1 MHGTNLRKI
10 IGQAGANIYGELLQ
24 SLDTTISILEMYD
37 SDDNEEDSK
46 ITQLFV
52 DALLNIAQH
61 ESGLPATRESLLERC
76 RGAVTAIEAVV
87 SSSYHVNDDYE
98 KMEPSL
104 DVISDHGHIPIEFLE
119 RNEITWRRRVQQ
131 DAAEDAY
138 RRVRDAAQK
147 LRQAVKEDFIGSSAS
162 NKSLLK
168 YNFFDNQIG
177 LNKIPGEGFEGEIS
191 FIHPSDRFGKV
202 IMNRWSTEKV
212 KQAVSC
218 YVTECENATAEVAS
232 ILSALAQNLQDEG
245 HIPAIVQSSHLNL
258 ILSTAFHHAVKATKS
273 KWELAKT
280 IEDSSSPPTSSINN
294 EKNEQ
299 IVGHQPSSAEAHFV
313 DVFPY
318 WMHRSKAVPNT
329 FDLSSMI
336 LLTAP
341 NMSGKSTLMRS
352 TAAAALLTVCG
363 LCGPLSS
370 ESRISRFDTLFL
382 RGASADIPTEDKSA
396 FGAEMGDLAALF
408 RCSGPKS
415 FVFVDELGRGTSPRD
430 GTRLAGA
437 VLERMADLGMSGIF
451 ATHLHDVL
459 DLPLR
464 KTRIVTKRIKIDHD
478 EKNDSYVW
486 THKLEDGI
494 CTDSMALVTAK
505 RFGLPAEIIRRAE
518 ELTQF
523 IPERTNTTDEDS
535 IGSLVV
541 DPMDDDHENISISDG
556 IIEDVFI
563 SSIPETS
570 SSSSTT
576 ESQLLKREQEK
587 KHRRKEFTDV
597 IDLASNIVNDKTSST
612 PVQVPPRHH
621 PPASLSNRS
630 CLYVLQLTA
639 PSSSSTTS
647 SSSTSTSTSRYYVGE
662 TDSLS
667 KRLSQHRRK
676 GSGMWSHSKAVVF
689 PVDDKTQAR
698 YLESTLIGE
707 LARAGYSLESIA
719 DGRTLRHFR
728 D

>member
-1 MHGTNLRKI
+1 LHVTNLHEI
-10 IGQAGANIYGELLQ
+10 IGQAGANVYGELLQ
-24 SLDTTISILEMYD
+24 SLDTTMYILDMYD
-37 SDDNEEDSK
+37 SDDDEEDSE

-76 RGAVTAIEAVV
+76 REAVAAIEAVV
-87 SSSYHVNDDYE
+87 SSSYHVDDDYD
-98 KMEPSL
+98 KMESSL
-104 DVISDHGHIPIEFLE
+104 DVISDDEYIPIEFFE
-119 RNEITWRRRVQQ
+119 RNERTWRGRVQQ
-131 DAAEDAY
+131 DVAENAY

-147 LRQAVKEDFIGSSAS
+147 LRQAVKEDFIGSSDS

-168 YNFFDNQIG
+168 YNFFDNLIG
-177 LNKIPGEGFEGEIS
+177 LNKIPGEGFEDEIS

-202 IMNRWSTEKV
+202 ILNRWSTEKV
-212 KQAVSC
+212 KQAVAC

-258 ILSTAFHHAVKATKS
+258 ILSTAFHHAVKATNS
-273 KWELAKT
+273 KWELANT
-280 IEDSSSPPTSSINN
+280 IEDSSLPPSSSLNN
-294 EKNEQ
+294 EKNQQ
-299 IVGHQPSSAEAHFV
+299 IDGPQSSSAEAHFV

-318 WMHRSKAVPNT
+318 WMHRSKAVSNT
-329 FDLSSMI
+329 FDLTSMI

-464 KTRIVTKRIKIDHD
+464 KTRIVTKRIKIVHD
-478 EKNDSYVW
+478 EKDGSYEW

-494 CTDSMALVTAK
+494 CTDSMALVTAE
-505 RFGLPAEIIRRAE
+505 RFGLPEEIIRRAE

-523 IPERTNTTDEDS
+523 IPERTNTTVKDS

-541 DPMDDDHENISISDG
+541 GPMDDEENSFASDG
-556 IIEDVFI
+556 IIDDVFI
-563 SSIPETS
+563 SSIPEI

-576 ESQLLKREQEK
+576 ESQLLEREQEK
-587 KHRRKEFTDV
+587 EHRRKEFLDV
-597 IDLASNIVNDKTSST
+597 IDLASKLINDKTSST
-612 PVQVPPRHH
+612 PVQVPSRHH

-639 PSSSSTTS
+639 PSSSSS
-647 SSSTSTSTSRYYVGE
+647 SSSTTSRYYIGE

-676 GSGMWSHSKAVVF
+676 GSGMWSHSKAVAF

>member
-1 MHGTNLRKI
+1 MHVTNLHEI
-10 IGQAGANIYGELLQ
+10 IGQAGANVYGELLQ
-24 SLDTTISILEMYD
+24 SLDTTMYILDMYD
-37 SDDNEEDSK
+37 SDDDEEDSE

-76 RGAVTAIEAVV
+76 REAVAAIEAVV
-87 SSSYHVNDDYE
+87 SSSYHVDDDYD
-98 KMEPSL
+98 KMESSL
-104 DVISDHGHIPIEFLE
+104 DVISDDEYIPIEFFE
-119 RNEITWRRRVQQ
+119 RNERTWRGRVQQ
-131 DAAEDAY
+131 DVAENAY

-147 LRQAVKEDFIGSSAS
+147 LRQAVKEDFIGSSDS

-168 YNFFDNQIG
+168 YNFFDNLIG
-177 LNKIPGEGFEGEIS
+177 LNKIPGEGFEDEIS

-202 IMNRWSTEKV
+202 ILNRWSTEKV
-212 KQAVSC
+212 KQAVAC

-258 ILSTAFHHAVKATKS
+258 ILSTAFHHAVKATNS
-273 KWELAKT
+273 KWELANT
-280 IEDSSSPPTSSINN
+280 IEDSSLPPSSSLNN
-294 EKNEQ
+294 EKNQQ
-299 IVGHQPSSAEAHFV
+299 IDGPQSSSAEAHFV

-318 WMHRSKAVPNT
+318 WMHRSKAVSNT
-329 FDLSSMI
+329 FDLTSMI

-464 KTRIVTKRIKIDHD
+464 KTRIVTKRIKIVHD
-478 EKNDSYVW
+478 EKDGSYEW

-494 CTDSMALVTAK
+494 CTDSMALVTAE
-505 RFGLPAEIIRRAE
+505 RFGLPEEIIRRAE

-523 IPERTNTTDEDS
+523 IPERTNTTDKDS

-541 DPMDDDHENISISDG
+541 GPMDDEENSFASDG
-556 IIEDVFI
+556 IIDDVFI
-563 SSIPETS
+563 SSIPEI

-576 ESQLLKREQEK
+576 ESQLLEREQEK
-587 KHRRKEFTDV
+587 EHRRKEFLDV
-597 IDLASNIVNDKTSST
+597 IDLASKLINDKTSST
-612 PVQVPPRHH
+612 PVQVPSRHH

-639 PSSSSTTS
+639 PSSSSS
-647 SSSTSTSTSRYYVGE
+647 SSSTTSRYYIGE

>member
-1 MHGTNLRKI
+1 MHVTNLHEI
-10 IGQAGANIYGELLQ
+10 IGQAGANVYGELLQ
-24 SLDTTISILEMYD
+24 SLDTTMYILDMYD
-37 SDDNEEDSK
+37 SDDDEEDSE

-76 RGAVTAIEAVV
+76 REAVAAIEAVV
-87 SSSYHVNDDYE
+87 SSSYHVDDDYDKIE
-98 KMEPSL
+98 SSL
-104 DVISDHGHIPIEFLE
+104 DVISDDEYIPIEFFE
-119 RNEITWRRRVQQ
+119 RNERTWRGRVQQ
-131 DAAEDAY
+131 DVAENAY

-147 LRQAVKEDFIGSSAS
+147 LRQAVKEDFIGSSDS

-168 YNFFDNQIG
+168 YNFFDNLIG
-177 LNKIPGEGFEGEIS
+177 LNKIPGEGFEDEIS

-202 IMNRWSTEKV
+202 ILNRWSTEKV
-212 KQAVSC
+212 KQAVAC

-258 ILSTAFHHAVKATKS
+258 ILSTAFHHAVKATNS
-273 KWELAKT
+273 KWELANT
-280 IEDSSSPPTSSINN
+280 IEDSSLPPSSSLNN
-294 EKNEQ
+294 EKNQQ
-299 IVGHQPSSAEAHFV
+299 IDGPQSSSAEAHFV

-318 WMHRSKAVPNT
+318 WMHRSKAVSNT
-329 FDLSSMI
+329 FDLTSMI

-464 KTRIVTKRIKIDHD
+464 KTRIVTKRIKIVHD
-478 EKNDSYVW
+478 EKDGSYEW

-494 CTDSMALVTAK
+494 CTDSMALVTAE
-505 RFGLPAEIIRRAE
+505 RFGLPEEIIRRAE

-523 IPERTNTTDEDS
+523 IPERTNTTDKDS

-541 DPMDDDHENISISDG
+541 GPMDDEENSFASDG
-556 IIEDVFI
+556 IIDDVFI
-563 SSIPETS
+563 SSIPEI

-576 ESQLLKREQEK
+576 ESQLLEREQEK
-587 KHRRKEFTDV
+587 EHRRKEFLDV
-597 IDLASNIVNDKTSST
+597 IDLASKLINDKTSST
-612 PVQVPPRHH
+612 PVQVPSRHH

-639 PSSSSTTS
+639 PSSSSS
-647 SSSTSTSTSRYYVGE
+647 SSSTTSRYYIGE

-676 GSGMWSHSKAVVF
+676 GSGMWSHSKAVAF

>member
-1 MHGTNLRKI
+1 MYI
-10 IGQAGANIYGELLQ
+10 
-24 SLDTTISILEMYD
+24 LDMYD
-37 SDDNEEDSK
+37 SDDDEEDSE

-76 RGAVTAIEAVV
+76 REAVAAIEAVV
-87 SSSYHVNDDYE
+87 SSSYHVDDDYD
-98 KMEPSL
+98 KMESSL
-104 DVISDHGHIPIEFLE
+104 DVISDDEYIPIEFFE
-119 RNEITWRRRVQQ
+119 RNERTWRGRVQQ
-131 DAAEDAY
+131 DVAENAY

-147 LRQAVKEDFIGSSAS
+147 LRQAVKEDFIGSSDS

-168 YNFFDNQIG
+168 YNFFDNLIG
-177 LNKIPGEGFEGEIS
+177 LNKIPGEGFEDEIS

-202 IMNRWSTEKV
+202 ILNRWSTEKV
-212 KQAVSC
+212 KQAVAC
-218 YVTECENATAEVAS
+218 YVTECENATAEVSS

-258 ILSTAFHHAVKATKS
+258 ILSTAFHHAVKATNS
-273 KWELAKT
+273 KWELANT
-280 IEDSSSPPTSSINN
+280 IEDSSLPPSSSLNN
-294 EKNEQ
+294 EKNQQ
-299 IVGHQPSSAEAHFV
+299 IDGPQSSSAEAHFV

-318 WMHRSKAVPNT
+318 WMHRSKAVSNT
-329 FDLSSMI
+329 FDLTSMI

-464 KTRIVTKRIKIDHD
+464 KTRIVTKRIKIVHD
-478 EKNDSYVW
+478 EKDGSYEW

-494 CTDSMALVTAK
+494 CTDSMALVTAE
-505 RFGLPAEIIRRAE
+505 RFGLPEEIIRRAE

-523 IPERTNTTDEDS
+523 IPERTNTTDKDS

-541 DPMDDDHENISISDG
+541 GPMDDEENSFTSDG
-556 IIEDVFI
+556 IIDDVFI
-563 SSIPETS
+563 SSIPEI

-576 ESQLLKREQEK
+576 ESQLLEREQEK
-587 KHRRKEFTDV
+587 EHRRKEFLDV
-597 IDLASNIVNDKTSST
+597 IDLASKLINDKTSST
-612 PVQVPPRHH
+612 PVQVPSRHH

-639 PSSSSTTS
+639 PSSSS
-647 SSSTSTSTSRYYVGE
+647 SSSTTSRYYVGE

-676 GSGMWSHSKAVVF
+676 GSGMWSHSKAVAF

>member
-1 MHGTNLRKI
+1 MHVTNLHEI
-10 IGQAGANIYGELLQ
+10 IGQAGANVYGELLQ
-24 SLDTTISILEMYD
+24 SLDTTMYILDMYD
-37 SDDNEEDSK
+37 SDDDEEDSE

-76 RGAVTAIEAVV
+76 REAVAAIEAVV
-87 SSSYHVNDDYE
+87 SSSYHVDDDYDKIE
-98 KMEPSL
+98 SSL
-104 DVISDHGHIPIEFLE
+104 DVISDDEYIPIEFFE
-119 RNEITWRRRVQQ
+119 RNERTWRGRVQQ
-131 DAAEDAY
+131 DVAENAY

-147 LRQAVKEDFIGSSAS
+147 LRQAVKEDFIGSSDS

-168 YNFFDNQIG
+168 YNFFDNLIG
-177 LNKIPGEGFEGEIS
+177 LNKIPGEGFEDEIS

-202 IMNRWSTEKV
+202 ILNRWSTKKV
-212 KQAVSC
+212 KQAVAC
-218 YVTECENATAEVAS
+218 YVTECENATAEVSS

-258 ILSTAFHHAVKATKS
+258 ILSTAFHHAVKATNS
-273 KWELAKT
+273 KWELANT
-280 IEDSSSPPTSSINN
+280 IEDSSLPPSSSLNN
-294 EKNEQ
+294 EKNQQ
-299 IVGHQPSSAEAHFV
+299 IDGPQSSSAEAHFV

-318 WMHRSKAVPNT
+318 WMHRSKAVSNT
-329 FDLSSMI
+329 FDLTSMI

-464 KTRIVTKRIKIDHD
+464 KTRIVTKRIKIVHD
-478 EKNDSYVW
+478 EKDGSYEW

-494 CTDSMALVTAK
+494 CTDSMALVTAE
-505 RFGLPAEIIRRAE
+505 RFGLPEEIIRRAE

-523 IPERTNTTDEDS
+523 IPERTNTTDKDS

-541 DPMDDDHENISISDG
+541 GPMDDEENSFASDG
-556 IIEDVFI
+556 IIDDVFI
-563 SSIPETS
+563 SSIPEI

-576 ESQLLKREQEK
+576 ESQLLEREQEK
-587 KHRRKEFTDV
+587 EHRRKEFLDV
-597 IDLASNIVNDKTSST
+597 IDLASKLINDKTSST
-612 PVQVPPRHH
+612 PVQVPSRHH

-639 PSSSSTTS
+639 PSSSSS
-647 SSSTSTSTSRYYVGE
+647 SSSTTSRYYVGE

-676 GSGMWSHSKAVVF
+676 GSGMWSHSKAVAF

>member
-1 MHGTNLRKI
+1 LHGTNLHEI
-10 IGQAGANIYGELLQ
+10 IGQAGANVYGELLQ
-24 SLDTTISILEMYD
+24 SLDTTMYILDMYD
-37 SDDNEEDSK
+37 SDDDEEDSE

-76 RGAVTAIEAVV
+76 REAVTAIEAVV
-87 SSSYHVNDDYE
+87 SSSYHVDDDYD
-98 KMEPSL
+98 KMESSL
-104 DVISDHGHIPIEFLE
+104 DVISDDEYIPIEFFE
-119 RNEITWRRRVQQ
+119 RNERTWRGRVQQ
-131 DAAEDAY
+131 DVAENAY
-138 RRVRDAAQK
+138 RRVHDAAQK
-147 LRQAVKEDFIGSSAS
+147 LRQAVKEDFIGSSES

-168 YNFFDNQIG
+168 YNFFDNLIG
-177 LNKIPGEGFEGEIS
+177 LNKIPGEGFENEIS
-191 FIHPSDRFGKV
+191 FIHPSDRIGKV
-202 IMNRWSTEKV
+202 ILNRWSTEKV

-258 ILSTAFHHAVKATKS
+258 ILSTAFHHAVKATNS
-273 KWELAKT
+273 KWELANT
-280 IEDSSSPPTSSINN
+280 IEDSPPTSSINN
-294 EKNEQ
+294 EKNQQ

-318 WMHRSKAVPNT
+318 WMHRSKAVSNT

-464 KTRIVTKRIKIDHD
+464 KTRIVTKRIKIDRD

-523 IPERTNTTDEDS
+523 IPERTNSTDKDS

-541 DPMDDDHENISISDG
+541 DPMDGDYENIFTSDG

-576 ESQLLKREQEK
+576 KNQLLKREQEK
-587 KHRRKEFTDV
+587 EHRRKEFSDV
-597 IDLASNIVNDKTSST
+597 IDLASKLINDKTSST
-612 PVQVPPRHH
+612 AVQVPPRHH

-647 SSSTSTSTSRYYVGE
+647 SSSTSTSRYYVGE

>member
-1 MHGTNLRKI
+1 MHVTNLHEI
-10 IGQAGANIYGELLQ
+10 IGQAGANVYGELLQ
-24 SLDTTISILEMYD
+24 SLDTTMYILDMYD
-37 SDDNEEDSK
+37 SDDDEEDSE

-76 RGAVTAIEAVV
+76 REAVAAIEAVV
-87 SSSYHVNDDYE
+87 SSSYHVDDDYDKIE
-98 KMEPSL
+98 SSL
-104 DVISDHGHIPIEFLE
+104 DVISDDEYIPIEFFE
-119 RNEITWRRRVQQ
+119 RNERTWRGRVQQ
-131 DAAEDAY
+131 DVAENAY

-147 LRQAVKEDFIGSSAS
+147 LRQAVKEDFIGSSDS

-168 YNFFDNQIG
+168 YNFFDNLIG
-177 LNKIPGEGFEGEIS
+177 LNKIPGEGFEDEIS

-202 IMNRWSTEKV
+202 ILNRWSTEKV
-212 KQAVSC
+212 KQAVAC
-218 YVTECENATAEVAS
+218 YVTECENATAEVSS

-258 ILSTAFHHAVKATKS
+258 ILSTAFHHAVKATNS
-273 KWELAKT
+273 KWELANT
-280 IEDSSSPPTSSINN
+280 IEDSSLPPSSSLNN
-294 EKNEQ
+294 EKNQQ
-299 IVGHQPSSAEAHFV
+299 IDGPQSSSAEAHFV

-318 WMHRSKAVPNT
+318 WMHRSKAVSNT
-329 FDLSSMI
+329 FDLTSMI

-464 KTRIVTKRIKIDHD
+464 KTRIVTKRIKIVHD
-478 EKNDSYVW
+478 EKDGSYEW

-494 CTDSMALVTAK
+494 CTDSMALVTAE
-505 RFGLPAEIIRRAE
+505 RFGLPEEIIRRAE

-523 IPERTNTTDEDS
+523 IPERTNTTDKDS

-541 DPMDDDHENISISDG
+541 GPMDDEENSFASDG
-556 IIEDVFI
+556 IIDDVFI
-563 SSIPETS
+563 SSIPEI

-576 ESQLLKREQEK
+576 ESQLLEREQEK
-587 KHRRKEFTDV
+587 EHRRKEFLDV
-597 IDLASNIVNDKTSST
+597 IDLASKLINDKTSST
-612 PVQVPPRHH
+612 PVQVPSRHH

-639 PSSSSTTS
+639 PSSSSS
-647 SSSTSTSTSRYYVGE
+647 SSSTTSRYYIGE

>member
-1 MHGTNLRKI
+1 MHVTNLHEI
-10 IGQAGANIYGELLQ
+10 IGQAGANVYGELLQ
-24 SLDTTISILEMYD
+24 SLDTTMYILDMYD
-37 SDDNEEDSK
+37 SDDDEEDSE

-76 RGAVTAIEAVV
+76 REAVAAIEAVV
-87 SSSYHVNDDYE
+87 SSSYHVDDDYDKIE
-98 KMEPSL
+98 SSL
-104 DVISDHGHIPIEFLE
+104 DVISDDEYIPIEFFE
-119 RNEITWRRRVQQ
+119 RNERTWRGRVQQ
-131 DAAEDAY
+131 DVAENAY

-147 LRQAVKEDFIGSSAS
+147 LRQAVKEDFIGSSDS

-168 YNFFDNQIG
+168 YNFFDNLIG
-177 LNKIPGEGFEGEIS
+177 LNKIPGEGFEDEIS

-202 IMNRWSTEKV
+202 ILNRWSTEKV
-212 KQAVSC
+212 KQAVAC

-258 ILSTAFHHAVKATKS
+258 ILSTAFHHAVKATNS
-273 KWELAKT
+273 KWELANT
-280 IEDSSSPPTSSINN
+280 IEDSSLPPSSSLNN
-294 EKNEQ
+294 EKNQQ
-299 IVGHQPSSAEAHFV
+299 IDGPQSSSAEAHFV

-318 WMHRSKAVPNT
+318 WMHRSKAVSNT
-329 FDLSSMI
+329 FDLTSMI

-464 KTRIVTKRIKIDHD
+464 KTRIVTKRIKIVHD
-478 EKNDSYVW
+478 EKDGSYEW

-494 CTDSMALVTAK
+494 CTDSMALVTAE
-505 RFGLPAEIIRRAE
+505 RFGLPEEIIRRAE

-523 IPERTNTTDEDS
+523 IPERTNTTDKDS

-541 DPMDDDHENISISDG
+541 GPMDDEENSFASDG
-556 IIEDVFI
+556 IIDDVFI
-563 SSIPETS
+563 SSIPEI

-576 ESQLLKREQEK
+576 ESQLLEREQEK
-587 KHRRKEFTDV
+587 EHRRKEFLDV
-597 IDLASNIVNDKTSST
+597 IDLASKLINDKTSST
-612 PVQVPPRHH
+612 PVQVPSRHH

-639 PSSSSTTS
+639 PSSSSS
-647 SSSTSTSTSRYYVGE
+647 SSSTTSRYYIGE

>member
-1 MHGTNLRKI
+1 MHVTNLHEI
-10 IGQAGANIYGELLQ
+10 IGQAGANVYGELLQ
-24 SLDTTISILEMYD
+24 SLDTTMYILDMYD
-37 SDDNEEDSK
+37 SDDDEEDSE

-76 RGAVTAIEAVV
+76 REAVAAIEAVV
-87 SSSYHVNDDYE
+87 SSSYHVDDDYDKIE
-98 KMEPSL
+98 SSL
-104 DVISDHGHIPIEFLE
+104 DVISDDEYIPIEFFE
-119 RNEITWRRRVQQ
+119 RNERTWRGRVQQ
-131 DAAEDAY
+131 DVAENAY

-147 LRQAVKEDFIGSSAS
+147 LRQAVKEDFIGSSDS

-168 YNFFDNQIG
+168 YNFFDNLIG
-177 LNKIPGEGFEGEIS
+177 LNKIPGEGFEDEIS

-202 IMNRWSTEKV
+202 ILNRWSTEKV
-212 KQAVSC
+212 KQAVAC

-258 ILSTAFHHAVKATKS
+258 ILSTAFHHAVKATNS
-273 KWELAKT
+273 KWELANT
-280 IEDSSSPPTSSINN
+280 IEDSSLPPSSSLNN
-294 EKNEQ
+294 EKNQQ
-299 IVGHQPSSAEAHFV
+299 IDGPQSSSAEAHFV

-318 WMHRSKAVPNT
+318 WMHRSKAVSNT
-329 FDLSSMI
+329 FDLTSMI

-464 KTRIVTKRIKIDHD
+464 KTRIVTKRIKIVHD
-478 EKNDSYVW
+478 EKDGSYEW

-494 CTDSMALVTAK
+494 CTDSMALVTAE
-505 RFGLPAEIIRRAE
+505 RFGLPEEIIRRAE

-523 IPERTNTTDEDS
+523 IPERTNTTDKDS

-541 DPMDDDHENISISDG
+541 GPMDDEENSFTSDG
-556 IIEDVFI
+556 IIDDVFI
-563 SSIPETS
+563 SSIPEI

-576 ESQLLKREQEK
+576 ESQLLEREQEK
-587 KHRRKEFTDV
+587 EHRRKEFLDV
-597 IDLASNIVNDKTSST
+597 IDLASKLINDKTSST
-612 PVQVPPRHH
+612 PVQVPSRHH

-639 PSSSSTTS
+639 PSSSSS
-647 SSSTSTSTSRYYVGE
+647 SSSTTSRYYVGE

-676 GSGMWSHSKAVVF
+676 GSGMWSHSKAVAF

>member
-1 MHGTNLRKI
+1 LHVTNLHEI
-10 IGQAGANIYGELLQ
+10 IGQAGANVYGELLQ
-24 SLDTTISILEMYD
+24 SLDTTMYILDMYD
-37 SDDNEEDSK
+37 SDDDEEDSE

-76 RGAVTAIEAVV
+76 REAVAAIEAVV
-87 SSSYHVNDDYE
+87 SSSYHVDDDYDKIE
-98 KMEPSL
+98 SSL
-104 DVISDHGHIPIEFLE
+104 DVISDDEYIPIEFFE
-119 RNEITWRRRVQQ
+119 RNERTWRGRVQQ
-131 DAAEDAY
+131 DVAENAY

-147 LRQAVKEDFIGSSAS
+147 LRQAVKEDFIGSSDS

-168 YNFFDNQIG
+168 YNFFDNLIG
-177 LNKIPGEGFEGEIS
+177 LNKIPGEGFEDEIS

-202 IMNRWSTEKV
+202 ILNRWSTKKV
-212 KQAVSC
+212 KQAVAC

-258 ILSTAFHHAVKATKS
+258 ILSTAFHHAVKATNS
-273 KWELAKT
+273 KWELANT
-280 IEDSSSPPTSSINN
+280 IEDSSLPPASSLNN
-294 EKNEQ
+294 EKHQQ
-299 IVGHQPSSAEAHFV
+299 IDGPQSSSAEAHFV

-318 WMHRSKAVPNT
+318 WMHRSKAVSNT
-329 FDLSSMI
+329 FDLTSMI

-464 KTRIVTKRIKIDHD
+464 KTRIVTKRIKIVHD
-478 EKNDSYVW
+478 EKDGSYEW

-494 CTDSMALVTAK
+494 CTDSMALVTAE
-505 RFGLPAEIIRRAE
+505 RFGLPEEIIRRAE

-523 IPERTNTTDEDS
+523 IPERTKTTDKDS

-541 DPMDDDHENISISDG
+541 GPMDDEENSFASDG
-556 IIEDVFI
+556 IIDDVFI
-563 SSIPETS
+563 SSIPEI

-576 ESQLLKREQEK
+576 ESQLLEREQEK
-587 KHRRKEFTDV
+587 EHRRKEFLDV
-597 IDLASNIVNDKTSST
+597 IDLASKLINDKTSST
-612 PVQVPPRHH
+612 PVQVPSRHH

-639 PSSSSTTS
+639 PSSSSS
-647 SSSTSTSTSRYYVGE
+647 SSSTTSRYYIGE

-676 GSGMWSHSKAVVF
+676 GSGMWSHSKAVAF

>member
-1 MHGTNLRKI
+1 MHVTNLHEI
-10 IGQAGANIYGELLQ
+10 IGQAGANVYGELLQ
-24 SLDTTISILEMYD
+24 SLDTTMYILDMYD
-37 SDDNEEDSK
+37 SDDDEEDSE

-76 RGAVTAIEAVV
+76 REAVAAIEAVV
-87 SSSYHVNDDYE
+87 SSSYHVDDDYDKIE
-98 KMEPSL
+98 SSL
-104 DVISDHGHIPIEFLE
+104 DVISDDEYIPIEFFE
-119 RNEITWRRRVQQ
+119 RNERTWRGRVQQ
-131 DAAEDAY
+131 DVAENAY

-147 LRQAVKEDFIGSSAS
+147 LRQAVKEDFIGSSDS

-168 YNFFDNQIG
+168 YNFFDNLIG
-177 LNKIPGEGFEGEIS
+177 LNKIPGEGFEDEIS

-202 IMNRWSTEKV
+202 ILNRWSTEKV
-212 KQAVSC
+212 KQAVAC
-218 YVTECENATAEVAS
+218 YVTECENATAEVSS

-258 ILSTAFHHAVKATKS
+258 ILSTAFHHAVKATNS
-273 KWELAKT
+273 KWELANT
-280 IEDSSSPPTSSINN
+280 IEDSSLPPSSSLNN
-294 EKNEQ
+294 EKNQQ
-299 IVGHQPSSAEAHFV
+299 IDGPQSSSAEAHFV

-318 WMHRSKAVPNT
+318 WMHRSKAVSNT
-329 FDLSSMI
+329 FDLTSMI

-464 KTRIVTKRIKIDHD
+464 KTRIVTKRIKIVHD
-478 EKNDSYVW
+478 EKDGSYEW

-494 CTDSMALVTAK
+494 CTDSMALVTAE
-505 RFGLPAEIIRRAE
+505 RFGLPEEIIRRAE

-523 IPERTNTTDEDS
+523 IPERTNTTVKDS

-541 DPMDDDHENISISDG
+541 GPMDDEENSFTSDG
-556 IIEDVFI
+556 IIDDVFI
-563 SSIPETS
+563 SSIPEI

-576 ESQLLKREQEK
+576 ESQLLEREQEK
-587 KHRRKEFTDV
+587 EHRRKEFLDV
-597 IDLASNIVNDKTSST
+597 IDLASKLINDKTSST
-612 PVQVPPRHH
+612 PVQVPSRHH

-639 PSSSSTTS
+639 PSSSS
-647 SSSTSTSTSRYYVGE
+647 SSSTTSRYYVGE

-676 GSGMWSHSKAVVF
+676 GSGMWSHSKAVAF

>member
-1 MHGTNLRKI
+1 LHVTNLHEI
-10 IGQAGANIYGELLQ
+10 IGQAGANVYGELLQ
-24 SLDTTISILEMYD
+24 SLDTTMYILDMYD
-37 SDDNEEDSK
+37 SDDDEEDSE

-76 RGAVTAIEAVV
+76 REAVAAIEAVV
-87 SSSYHVNDDYE
+87 SSSYHVDDDYDKIE
-98 KMEPSL
+98 SSL
-104 DVISDHGHIPIEFLE
+104 DVISDDEYIPIEFFE
-119 RNEITWRRRVQQ
+119 RNERTWRGRVQQ
-131 DAAEDAY
+131 DVAENAY

-147 LRQAVKEDFIGSSAS
+147 LRQAVKEDFIGSSDS

-168 YNFFDNQIG
+168 YNFFDNLIG
-177 LNKIPGEGFEGEIS
+177 LNKIPGEGFEDEIS

-202 IMNRWSTEKV
+202 ILNRWSTEKV
-212 KQAVSC
+212 KQAVAC
-218 YVTECENATAEVAS
+218 YVTECENATAEVSS

-258 ILSTAFHHAVKATKS
+258 ILSTAFHHAVKATNS
-273 KWELAKT
+273 KWELANT
-280 IEDSSSPPTSSINN
+280 IEDSSLPPSSSLNN
-294 EKNEQ
+294 EKNQQ
-299 IVGHQPSSAEAHFV
+299 IDGPQSSSAEAHFV

-318 WMHRSKAVPNT
+318 WMHRSKAVSNT
-329 FDLSSMI
+329 FDLTSMI

-464 KTRIVTKRIKIDHD
+464 KTRIVTKRIKIVHD
-478 EKNDSYVW
+478 EKDGSYEW

-494 CTDSMALVTAK
+494 CTDSMALVTAE
-505 RFGLPAEIIRRAE
+505 RFGLPEEIIRRAE

-523 IPERTNTTDEDS
+523 IPERTNTTDKDS

-541 DPMDDDHENISISDG
+541 GPMDDEENSFASDG
-556 IIEDVFI
+556 IIDDVFI
-563 SSIPETS
+563 SSIPEI

-576 ESQLLKREQEK
+576 ESQLLEREQEK
-587 KHRRKEFTDV
+587 EHRRKEFLDV
-597 IDLASNIVNDKTSST
+597 IDLASKLINDKTSST
-612 PVQVPPRHH
+612 PVQVPSRHH

-639 PSSSSTTS
+639 PSSSSS
-647 SSSTSTSTSRYYVGE
+647 SSSTTSRYYIGE